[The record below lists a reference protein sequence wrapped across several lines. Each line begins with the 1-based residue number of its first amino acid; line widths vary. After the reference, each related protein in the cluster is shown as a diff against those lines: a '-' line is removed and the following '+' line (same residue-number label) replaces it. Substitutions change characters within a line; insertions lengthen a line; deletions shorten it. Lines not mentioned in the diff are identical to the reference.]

1 MKGVGMPKHAKNRP
15 ARGNVNRAVGLDGA
29 AVSNSTEH
37 EQGVHPAHAKCDP
50 PHHMGDKLVALVGV
64 LAVLTLSTVA
74 LIALHRW
81 GVDDSQSVQLLG
93 LFAITVIPQ
102 QS

>member
-1 MKGVGMPKHAKNRP
+1 MSKHAKSRP
-15 ARGNVNRAVGLDGA
+15 AKGSKNHAAELNGA
-29 AVSNSTEH
+29 AVIDNTEH
-37 EQGVHPAHAKCDP
+37 KHGVQDTHTKCDP
-50 PHHMGDKLVALVGV
+50 PHHIGDKLVALVGV